1 MDGRGPEY
9 YTLAN
14 LYIGAKIQVYGR
26 VFTVTGADQAVLKYI
41 DESEIHLPA
50 VCRDSLVQY
59 LANKEEQKASGETST
74 EYIKSVK
81 VPVA

>member
-50 VCRDSLVQY
+50 ICRDSLVQY
-59 LANKEEQKASGETST
+59 LADKASGETCT

>member
-14 LYIGAKIQVYGR
+14 IYIGAKIHVYGR
-26 VFTVTGADQAVLKYI
+26 VFSVTGADEAVLKYL
-41 DESEIHLPA
+41 DESDVHLPA
-50 VCRDSLVQY
+50 VCRESLVHF
-59 LANKEEQKASGETST
+59 LNNKRQERGHEDGIEE
-74 EYIKSVK
+74 IKHVK

>member
-14 LYIGAKIQVYGR
+14 IYIGANIHVFGR
-26 VFTVTGADQAVLKYI
+26 VFTVTGADEAVLKYL
-41 DESEIHLPA
+41 DESEVHLPA

-59 LANKEEQKASGETST
+59 LYNKGQQVTDRDST
-74 EYIKSVK
+74 EEIKHVK